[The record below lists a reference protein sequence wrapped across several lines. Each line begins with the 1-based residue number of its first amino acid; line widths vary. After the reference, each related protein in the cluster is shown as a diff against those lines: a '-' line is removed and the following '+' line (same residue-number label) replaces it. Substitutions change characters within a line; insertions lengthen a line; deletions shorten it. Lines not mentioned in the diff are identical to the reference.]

1 MESSATK
8 TMAVHMA
15 AALSG
20 AAGDPERDDSVTA
33 VAALWSTF
41 GIVRDPATRDA
52 LIAHYTPFARHLAAR
67 LFRLR
72 ADDSVPFAD
81 YFQYARVGL
90 VEAVDRYDP
99 AREASFETFSTYR
112 IRGAVLNGL
121 GKESE
126 LAAQRAYWRTQ
137 VQERID
143 SLKSE
148 AFANGQPTLD
158 DFVDLTVGLAI
169 GVLLDPEPDEELPDI
184 SIPANPYAG
193 TELAGIRRIVCE
205 AVEQL
210 PDRERMLVVRHYFK
224 QEEFQTIAAELGI
237 TKGRVSQLHS
247 AALGRIRKRL
257 SAGYSKFDLNL

>member
-1 MESSATK
+1 METSARKVEETIGPA
-8 TMAVHMA
+8 TQ
-15 AALSG
+15 
-20 AAGDPERDDSVTA
+20 
-33 VAALWSTF
+33 LWATF
-41 GIVRDPATRDA
+41 GTARDPRARDA
-52 LIAHYTPFARHLAAR
+52 LIAHYTPFARRIAGR
-67 LFRLR
+67 LFGLR

-143 SLKSE
+143 SLKPG
-148 AFANGQPTLD
+148 AFVGGEGTIE
-158 DFVDLTVGLAI
+158 DFVDLAVGLAI
-169 GVLLDPEPDEELPDI
+169 GVLLDPEPDETPADP
-184 SIPANPYAG
+184 SVHANPYAG
-193 TELAGIRRIVCE
+193 AELANLRRIVRE
-205 AVEQL
+205 AVELL
-210 PDRERMLVVRHYFK
+210 PERERMLVVRHYFK
-224 QEEFQTIAAELGI
+224 QDEFQAIAGELGV

-247 AALGRIRKRL
+247 VALSRIRKHL
-257 SAGYSKFDLNL
+257 SAYSKLDLNL